1 MGIDGRRLLMA
12 AIVWGLFQMILV
24 CVLIIVLF
32 GLLDI
37 SLEGKESILSFFCVW
52 MGVGSAMHLILRA
65 GR

>member
-12 AIVWGLFQMILV
+12 AIVWGSFQMILV

-37 SLEGKESILSFFCVW
+37 RLEGKEIVLSFFCVW